1 MWFEQMHSGWQT
13 ALSGQRDWLNDT
25 ELRLATENELAPNS
39 QLVMAAFELDPAQ
52 VRVLILGQ
60 DPYPTPGVAVGR
72 AFAVA
77 PDTLPIPAS
86 LRNIFVELHDD
97 LGGSQ
102 PSTDLSGWQRQGVFL
117 LNRHL
122 TTVAGTPGGHFDL
135 GWQRFTD
142 AAIEHL
148 MSRQTPLILVLWG
161 AQAAGVKK
169 SLAEYLAKPNAN
181 LEIIESPHPSPLSAY
196 RGFFGSKP
204 FSAVNRQLQLR
215 GLQPIDWNQ

>member
-1 MWFEQMHSGWQT
+1 MWFEQMHPNWQI
-13 ALSGQRDWLNDT
+13 ALSGQRDWLNET
-25 ELRLATENELAPNS
+25 ELRLATEREFAPNS
-39 QLVMAAFELDPAQ
+39 QLVMAAFQLDPAQ

-77 PDTLPIPAS
+77 PGTRPLPAS
-86 LRNIFVELHDD
+86 LRNIFLELQAD

-102 PSTDLSGWQRQGVFL
+102 PSSDLAGWQRQGVLL

-122 TTVAGTPGGHFDL
+122 TTVSGTSGGHFDL
-135 GWQRFTD
+135 GWQQFTD

-148 MSRQTPLILVLWG
+148 MTRQTPLILVLWG

-169 SLAEYLAKPNAN
+169 SLAEFLSKPSAN
-181 LEIIESPHPSPLSAY
+181 FAIIESPHPSPLSAY

-204 FSAVNRQLQLR
+204 FSAVNRQLQLG
-215 GLQPIDWNQ
+215 GLQPIDWNH

>member
-1 MWFEQMHSGWQT
+1 MWFEQMHSGWQL
-13 ALSGQRDWLNDT
+13 ALSGQRDWLNNA
-25 ELRLATENELAPNS
+25 ELRLTNESELAPNAR
-39 QLVMAAFELDPAQ
+39 LVMTAFELDPAQ

-77 PDTLPIPAS
+77 PSARPIPAS
-86 LRNIFVELHDD
+86 LRNIFQELHDD

-102 PSTDLSGWQRQGVFL
+102 PSPDLAGWQRQGVLL

-122 TTVAGTPGGHFDL
+122 TTVSRTPGGHFDL

-148 MSRQTPLILVLWG
+148 VNREKPLVLVLWG

-169 SLAEYLAKPNAN
+169 SLGKLLAKPPAN
-181 LEIIESPHPSPLSAY
+181 IAIIESSHPSPLSAY

-204 FSAVNRQLQLR
+204 FSAINRQLQLR
-215 GLQPIDWNQ
+215 GSQPIDWNQ